1 ETHPWLA
8 DHVVLGSVLLPG
20 TAFVELALHAADH
33 TGSDHLEELTLES
46 PLILPETGAVQLQF
60 VVEALDDDGRR
71 PFAVYSRLESAGADA
86 PWTRH
91 ASGTLATGGP
101 SPDTLAGDGVW
112 PPVGA
117 EPVGIGDRYEVLAGL
132 GFGYGPAFQGLRSVW
147 RRGGEVFA
155 EVALDSEVAES
166 AGSFGLHPALL
177 DATLHAIGLGAL
189 PEDRAGTRLPFAWS
203 GVRLFAVGASAVRVV
218 LARAGSEAV
227 SLRVV
232 DAAGQPVA
240 SVDSLALRAVTP
252 EQLRAAAPTAPGAL
266 TDVRWTPGPIAL
278 DGTPSTDTWASL
290 GDTPDLGVAH
300 FVTVDALADSV
311 ASGGVVPGAVL
322 AVVPEVVE
330 GETPVRVRAGVAW
343 ALETAQAWLAQ
354 DGLTDARL
362 VVVTRGAVAVGD
374 GGLVRDLAGAA
385 VWGLLRSAQTENPDR
400 LVLVDLD
407 PSIPGIDLGVLSAVV
422 ASGEPQAAVRGEAV
436 LAPRLAPAV
445 APADEPVSLADGTV
459 LVTGAS
465 GALGGLVARHLVSAH
480 GVRDLL
486 LLSRRGTDA
495 PGAAELVAEL
505 ERLGA
510 RVAFAAADAA
520 DRTAL
525 EKALGSVDGPL
536 SGVVHAAGVLDDGV
550 FGALTP
556 ERVERVLR
564 PKVDAAWNLHE
575 LTRERGVSA
584 FVLFSSV
591 QSVLGGAGQ
600 ANYAAAN
607 GFLDA
612 LARHRRSEGLAGTS
626 VAWGPWADGGMAA
639 ALTEE
644 DQARFARGGMR
655 ALSSVVGLAMLDEA
669 LAPDTAAHVVAVD
682 WNLAALRGPDAEVP
696 ALLRSLAGP
705 VRARRAA
712 ASAPEA
718 GGAESLAQRLAA
730 LAPDDQEKAIA
741 ELVQNQVAA
750 VLNYS
755 TPRTLDLAR
764 GFKELGLGSLTAV
777 ELRNRLNKAT
787 GLRLAATLAFDY
799 PTPTLLIQ
807 HLREEL
813 APAQTAPAPGGA
825 AAGAEPDEG
834 EIRRV
839 IASLPISRIRES
851 GLLDQLMKLADKQDP
866 AAPDP
871 APAAEAAEQIDAM
884 DVDALVRLARASLD
898 S

>member
-33 TGSDHLEELTLES
+33 TGTTVLEELTQEA
-46 PLILPETGAVQLQF
+46 PLVVPDSGAVQVQ
-60 VVEALDDDGRR
+60 VVVGAAEEDARR
-71 PFAVYSRLESAGADA
+71 PVGIYSRTENGDPDA

-91 ASGTLATGGP
+91 ASGTL
-101 SPDTLAGDGVW
+101 SPARPEAPEENVLADGVW

-155 EVALDSEVAES
+155 EVALDSEAAES

-189 PEDRAGTRLPFAWS
+189 PEDETATRLPFVWS
-203 GVRLFAVGASAVRVV
+203 GVRLFAVGAGAVRVV
-218 LARAGSEAV
+218 LAPAGTDAV

-232 DAAGQPVA
+232 DGAGQPVA

-266 TDVRWTPGPIAL
+266 TDIRWTPVAATAAEPGA
-278 DGTPSTDTWASL
+278 WAAL
-290 GDTPDLGVAH
+290 GDDAGTGLDTFADVA
-300 FVTVDALADSV
+300 ALAES
-311 ASGGVVPGAVL
+311 AAPGGAVL

-374 GGLVRDLAGAA
+374 GGAVRDLAGAA

-407 PSIPGIDLGVLSAVV
+407 PSVPETDLGVLAAVV
-422 ASGEPQAAVRGEAV
+422 ASGEPQAAVRGDAV
-436 LAPRLAPAV
+436 LVPRLAPADK
-445 APADEPVSLADGTV
+445 PEDEPLSLAGGTV

-486 LLSRRGTDA
+486 LLSRRGADA

-505 ERLGA
+505 EELGA

-520 DRTAL
+520 DRAAL
-525 EKALGSVDGPL
+525 ADLLAGLRRPL
-536 SGVVHAAGVLDDGV
+536 SGVVHSAGVLDDGV

-575 LTRERGVSA
+575 LTREAGLSA

-591 QSVLGGAGQ
+591 SGALGGAGQ

-607 GFLDA
+607 AFLDA
-612 LARHRRSEGLAGTS
+612 LAWHRRAEGLAGTS
-626 VAWGPWADGGMAA
+626 V
-639 ALTEE
+639 
-644 DQARFARGGMR
+644 
-655 ALSSVVGLAMLDEA
+655 
-669 LAPDTAAHVVAVD
+669 
-682 WNLAALRGPDAEVP
+682 
-696 ALLRSLAGP
+696 
-705 VRARRAA
+705 
-712 ASAPEA
+712 
-718 GGAESLAQRLAA
+718 
-730 LAPDDQEKAIA
+730 
-741 ELVQNQVAA
+741 
-750 VLNYS
+750 
-755 TPRTLDLAR
+755 
-764 GFKELGLGSLTAV
+764 
-777 ELRNRLNKAT
+777 
-787 GLRLAATLAFDY
+787 
-799 PTPTLLIQ
+799 
-807 HLREEL
+807 
-813 APAQTAPAPGGA
+813 
-825 AAGAEPDEG
+825 
-834 EIRRV
+834 
-839 IASLPISRIRES
+839 
-851 GLLDQLMKLADKQDP
+851 
-866 AAPDP
+866 
-871 APAAEAAEQIDAM
+871 
-884 DVDALVRLARASLD
+884 
-898 S
+898 